1 MTPPSRASVRARRRK
16 HIVGLDALRGLAA
29 VYVAASHVVLALMPT
44 RIIGQLFQFGQEAVI
59 IFFLLSGAV
68 IYFSTTARP
77 DLSFGIYFQHRFRRI
92 YFPFLVSVAVT
103 ALIVGWTGNSS
114 NEFSFREFAGNLL
127 MLQDFPDKPGNWVDP
142 FLGNQPLWSLSYEWA
157 FYLLFWPVYR
167 YTPREHQLAGITLAS
182 LLAWFSFVF
191 HPNHASLV
199 ISYFVIWWVGLELAR
214 TWNETGRLAWRRCAG
229 PLISLAIMALA
240 TSLPILLHGMGG
252 LSGHPMVMSRHFGAA
267 FSLTAATVLWSK
279 LRFVGFRWTVG
290 PFLPLAGIS
299 YGIYVL
305 HYPILV
311 TWGVDS
317 GSTLVLVGV
326 CLPTLLAV
334 AWLVERRGQAR
345 FNAFLNRALD
355 QDSPKKLE
363 R

>member
-1 MTPPSRASVRARRRK
+1 
-16 HIVGLDALRGLAA
+16 
-29 VYVAASHVVLALMPT
+29 
-44 RIIGQLFQFGQEAVI
+44 
-59 IFFLLSGAV
+59 
-68 IYFSTTARP
+68 
-77 DLSFGIYFQHRFRRI
+77 
-92 YFPFLVSVAVT
+92 
-103 ALIVGWTGNSS
+103 
-114 NEFSFREFAGNLL
+114 
-127 MLQDFPDKPGNWVDP
+127 
-142 FLGNQPLWSLSYEWA
+142 
-157 FYLLFWPVYR
+157 
-167 YTPREHQLAGITLAS
+167 
-182 LLAWFSFVF
+182 
-191 HPNHASLV
+191 
-199 ISYFVIWWVGLELAR
+199 
-214 TWNETGRLAWRRCAG
+214 
-229 PLISLAIMALA
+229 
-240 TSLPILLHGMGG
+240 
-252 LSGHPMVMSRHFGAA
+252 MVMSRHFGAA